1 MSSRMVF
8 LLHIITLVGLIF
20 FAAACQTP
28 AGETTQVVEDNPL
41 VGEWVQT
48 ASGDSNYV
56 RFNADGTFSV
66 AHLYNDLEEFP
77 VISGTFIYED
87 SILTLNGTPD
97 PPRLQDCSG
106 KTARFTVKFDQTGEL
121 ILEDIY
127 VAECAKFN
135 FFSSEKNP
143 WVPYSP

>member
-1 MSSRMVF
+1 MSSRIV
-8 LLHIITLVGLIF
+8 LLFSLVTLVGLTF

-28 AGETTQVVEDNPL
+28 AGEITQVVEDNPL
-41 VGEWVQT
+41 VGDWIQT
-48 ASGDSNYV
+48 VSGDPNYL

-66 AHLYNDLEEFP
+66 AHLHNDLEEVP
-77 VISGTFIYED
+77 VISGTFFYED

-97 PPRLQDCSG
+97 PPSRQYCSG

-121 ILEDIY
+121 ILGDMET
-127 VAECAKFN
+127 ECLKFN
-135 FFSSEKNP
+135 FFTSKKNP